1 MLKHRGCAALKK
13 NGQPC
18 YAPGMNDSNFCL
30 MHSPEHAQ
38 EATEARRLGGLR
50 RRREVA
56 LSGAYDF
63 EGLQSVSA
71 IRRLLEVAALD
82 TLGLE
87 SSIARSRTL
96 AHIAQVALRALETGE
111 LESRITTLET
121 AVSGKHRR
129 MDSVI
134 DGDADFAQ
142 FPSEQAVS

>member
-1 MLKHRGCAALKK
+1 MVRRRCASFKD
-13 NGQPC
+13 NGQTC
-18 YAPGMNDSNFCL
+18 GAAPLRDSDYCL

-38 EATEARRLGGLR
+38 EVAEARRLGGLR

-111 LESRITTLET
+111 LESRIATLEA
-121 AVSGKHRR
+121 AVRGKHRQ

-134 DGDADFAQ
+134 DGDADLVQ
-142 FPSEQAVS
+142 FPSEEAVS